1 MSALNEHTEADGA
14 TVFRQAYAMGRR
26 DRFQTAGCALPV
38 RHVAGLDQG
47 QEPGQLRR
55 TQGSRGTVVIRFAN
69 GPVQVQDGFGWR
81 VEAHMGVLLVKCPKT
96 GKMFSTGIQ
105 ADAETVKNLPEVQ
118 SRSRG
123 PHCRSDH
130 LWRPGDTVFT
140 PALAPF
146 AWVENQRP
154 PDDIS

>member
-1 MSALNEHTEADGA
+1 MSQSISTL
-14 TVFRQAYAMGRR
+14 
-26 DRFQTAGCALPV
+26 L
-38 RHVAGLDQG
+38 
-47 QEPGQLRR
+47 
-55 TQGSRGTVVIRFAN
+55 IRNIAN
-69 GPVQVQDGFGWR
+69 GPVLVQDGFDWQ

-118 SRSRG
+118 ARSRC

-130 LWRPGDTVFT
+130 LWGDAVFT
-140 PALAPF
+140 PALAPL
-146 AWVENQRP
+146 AWIENQRP